1 MTVRITKPEFN
12 LREKLSELDK
22 PTGLKGN
29 ELMRS
34 ETTQEARDVIGAGR
48 RNLIINGDMRIWQ
61 RTDGAAV
68 TGATSLKFGPDR
80 WMFEEGCDNLVTTM
94 SRSTDTPSGQG
105 FKYSFQLSP
114 STVESTHE
122 SGDFAQYMYFIEGY
136 DFAPAQW
143 GNADAKPCTLSFWFK
158 TSMGGQHYV
167 TVCSSGG
174 VDVWSTSITSIANA
188 WEHHAITIPPPT
200 TGTWNTTS
208 GRGLEIRI
216 GLMESPSVTV
226 ATSELWYHGGSA
238 YNGFADAHSEWA
250 FSTSNNA
257 YLTGVQLEIGSQAT
271 PFEHRPYAEELAL
284 CQRYF
289 TFIPSGT
296 VFPGRGNSGSSY
308 IYSYSLP
315 VPLRASPTVATDN
328 NLAHGTFTMRRYRDG
343 TGISDSTST
352 PTTNSTYFQ
361 ENTNMIHLLTGGFTG
376 ADDRSATLFLG
387 GGAITLS
394 AEL

>member
-61 RTDGAAV
+61 RTDGSAV
-68 TGATSLKFGPDR
+68 TGATVLTFGPDR
-80 WMFEEGCDNLVTTM
+80 WMFEEGCDNLVTTL

-143 GNADAKPCTLSFWFK
+143 GTADAKPCTLSFWFK

-315 VPLRASPTVATDN
+315 VPLRASPTVGTDN
-328 NLAHGTFTMRRYRDG
+328 DIAHGTFSMRRYRDG
-343 TGISDSTST
+343 TGVSDSTNT
-352 PTTNSTYFQ
+352 PTTNSTYFRGH
-361 ENTNMIHLLTGGFTG
+361 TNMIHLLTGGFTG
-376 ADDRSATLFLG
+376 GDDRSAILFLS
-387 GGAITLS
+387 GGAITLN
-394 AEL
+394 AEI